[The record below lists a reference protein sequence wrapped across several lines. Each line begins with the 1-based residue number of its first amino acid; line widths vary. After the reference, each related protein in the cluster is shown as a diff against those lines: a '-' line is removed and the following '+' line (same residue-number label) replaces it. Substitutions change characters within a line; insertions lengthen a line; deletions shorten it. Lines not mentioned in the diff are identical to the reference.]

1 MTAPGNGRA
10 GAHAARAA
18 GRDRF
23 GVAAPGASPPTVS
36 SRVRAGEESEPQQP
50 ASRWQRLARWQQV
63 MVFVAAGLLLIGG
76 GFLTGWLT
84 TGAEVRALRV
94 ANEIHAGARFKAQ
107 DLEVVGVSTNIEG
120 LVPAGQ
126 KEEIVGQPGG
136 TSGHTARTNLP
147 TGTLLQQDHHVPQ
160 SNLPGPN
167 QALVPVP
174 LEPGQAPSGLSVGDL
189 VTVIAPPADNAQGS
203 DPAPRELVAKAPVW
217 SIREASG
224 GQSDTLRVTLLVPNS
239 SSTRLAALAVSGPVA
254 LYRAGGEQQ

>member
-10 GAHAARAA
+10 GAHAARTA
-18 GRDRF
+18 GGDRF
-23 GVAAPGASPPTVS
+23 GVAAPGASPPAAS
-36 SRVRAGEESEPQQP
+36 SRVRAGEDSEAQQP

-63 MVFVAAGLLLIGG
+63 MVFVAAGLLLAGG

-84 TGAEVRALRV
+84 TGAEVRALRLT
-94 ANEIHAGARFKAQ
+94 NEVHAGARFVSQ
-107 DLEVVGVSTNIEG
+107 DLEVVGVSTNVEG
-120 LVPAGQ
+120 LVPAGR
-126 KEEIVGQPGG
+126 KEEIVGQ
-136 TSGHTARTNLP
+136 TARTNLP
-147 TGTLLQQDHHVPQ
+147 TGALLQQAHHTPQ

-167 QALVPVP
+167 QALVPVK
-174 LEPGQAPSGLSVGDL
+174 LKPGQAPSGLAVGDL
-189 VTVIAPPADNAQGS
+189 VTVVAPPADSAQGS

-224 GQSDTLRVTLLVPNS
+224 GQSDTRTVTLVVPEG